1 MGDDADE
8 EPQTID
14 PELVTC
20 SECRRRH
27 AMMKET
33 VRAWNID
40 SQRVRKLQQAG
51 KRRKPTEEKPTPE
64 RKAQP
69 ELPIE

>member
-1 MGDDADE
+1 MKTPNVVKVGWRIHMGDGHGPLCHGDDADE

-27 AMMKET
+27 ATTKAA
-33 VRAWNID
+33 VRAWNAD
-40 SQRVRKLQQAG
+40 A
-51 KRRKPTEEKPTPE
+51 E
-64 RKAQP
+64 RLRL
-69 ELPIE
+69 ENNG